1 MRVKLKTRRLLAAA
15 ASCVALLAA
24 APMGAFAEPVQ
35 HDISQGEVRLY
46 AEDGGCPGHFVTGS
60 TTDTDNKIL
69 VESGVHSITIR
80 DVTIDFDDEWGNHS
94 PFAIAAGSEV
104 NLTVVGANHFNSC
117 TNGTAFDETLP
128 AIWVKP
134 GSTLNI
140 EGTGSLEARA
150 EAPSLSATSGA
161 AGIGGKDDEDFGN
174 ITISSSSVVAYG
186 SGGGAGIGGGYYSG
200 RGSQS
205 GIITIKGGYVQA
217 FGASAGLASGAGIG
231 AGENGDYTGTITIN
245 GGIVRAMGGDSDMP
259 SIGGGGHG
267 TGELENGTFTTGVNG
282 NAVIAAPWG
291 IGDTSDA
298 ENWDCILLESTREE
312 TSEIQFVSYSQAQ
325 DGPGTVT
332 FNGGTPQVYG
342 DVKADYNITVNS
354 PASLR
359 VATELDIDGDEGPA
373 EANAPSTL
381 TMLSGTKLTNNN
393 RATDPGIAGIAL
405 EPGSTLVLID
415 GTSQCEGDGVMI
427 ATSAEG
433 TGFTRGKVQLPLSD
447 DMVSVEPDSYV
458 YDGTEKTPE
467 VSVSFPKWGF
477 TQTFTQAADY
487 AVSYENNINVGTAK
501 AIATSASGN
510 LLNTVDGTNS
520 TGTATFEIT
529 VADLDVNSVAQRYVQ
544 VGEDQ
549 LLSKLPGAPT
559 FGANVPEDAMNGTFA
574 WFSDEGCTVPLT
586 DTFVQDKSADEK
598 VTVYWKYEQTGNP
611 NLLSSKTGKTILVM
625 TNEEPPAVQVDGIAD
640 GGSLKATYGDVD
652 YSPEIKI
659 SLDDGLSWIDP
670 LSAVSYNVSRQEPS
684 AGGDVVSIDE
694 STGKISFVGA
704 GIAEVLVEI
713 EGYIDPNANDSDKG
727 NSYGPAYVTISITVD
742 PAEISVDESTVRATD
757 RPYNGAKNIAVV
769 AELNQDG
776 IVGNDFESGKID
788 LSAKGTASQPEV
800 GTSIYVVVVYELTG
814 EKADDYKLTNS
825 PNTTV
830 NITKAQ
836 AGDDTLKGKTGELII
851 SNGVAST
858 YVFNLQ
864 ELVPDSKQV
873 EGGVLFPG
881 SIRFESPVID
891 ISDNRYFDA
900 DDITIDNANQTLRLS
915 VNDVA
920 SADEGTLG
928 TITLDMISPNFEGME
943 GVITIERA
951 NLAVYTITASA
962 GHGGTISPSGAVEAV
977 TGHDQTFTITANS
990 GYEIADVVVDGTSQ
1004 GAISTYTFSNVT
1016 DNHAIDATFKKADGG
1031 GTVTPPTPNKVKL
1044 TYVENG
1050 GDPVADVTVTRGT
1063 KVNLA
1068 TPVRTGY
1075 TFTGWYADEGLID
1088 LVGMGGDELT
1098 LTKNTTLYAGWE
1110 ITQSPDAFIDDHIN
1124 YVLGRETAVG
1134 SRIIAPMANVT
1145 RAEVATMV
1153 YRLLTDDL
1161 RDEYRTDECD
1171 FADVSSD
1178 AWYAEPVATLAAMG
1192 AVRGYPEDG
1201 LFHPNDQITRAE
1213 LTAIVTRLDERY
1225 KEGEDYGS
1233 LPFKDVPAGHWA
1245 SQVIS
1250 YAVNVGWLS
1259 GDTNADS
1266 TELRSFRPDDSIT
1279 RAETMAVL
1287 NRMLGRLPETE
1298 DDLLPGRVEWPDNQ
1312 DKDAWYW
1319 IVIEEATNNHNHDLK
1334 ADGVHERWTRLLEN
1348 VAR

>member
-15 ASCVALLAA
+15 ATCVALLAA
-24 APMGAFAEPVQ
+24 TPMAAFAEPKEF
-35 HDISQGEVRLY
+35 DIGTGKLQLLDNE
-46 AEDGGCPGHFVTGS
+46 GGTCPGHIVTGS

-69 VESGVHSITIR
+69 VESGVHDITIR
-80 DVTIDFDDEWGNHS
+80 DVTIDFRDKSGDHS
-94 PFAIAAGSEV
+94 PFAIGENATV
-104 NLTVVGANHFNSC
+104 NLSLEGNNEFYAHKDIFITDGS
-117 TNGTAFDETLP
+117 LP
-128 AIWVKP
+128 AIWVRP
-134 GSTLNI
+134 GAKLTI
-140 EGTGSLEARA
+140 GGSGALEAVGADTRA
-150 EAPSLSATSGA
+150 NPVDGA
-161 AGIGGKDDEDFGN
+161 AGIGGKYNEDFGD
-174 ITISSSSVVAYG
+174 ITINSGSIVAYG
-186 SGGGAGIGGGYYSG
+186 SGGGAGIGGGYLLGS
-200 RGSQS
+200 GSQT
-205 GIITIKGGYVQA
+205 GGITINGGYVQA
-217 FGASAGLASGAGIG
+217 FGGSYLTASGAGIG
-231 AGENGDYTGTITIN
+231 AGENGDYDGTITIN
-245 GGIVRAMGGDSDMP
+245 GGVVHAVSGDPSKY
-259 SIGGGGHG
+259 SIGGGGSSILDLRN
-267 TGELENGTFTTGVNG
+267 GEFTTGENG
-282 NAVIAAPWG
+282 NAVIVAPWG
-291 IGDTSDA
+291 IGDKSHAAD
-298 ENWDCILLESTREE
+298 WDCILLETTPGEDEGDQSIEY
-312 TSEIQFVSYSQAQ
+312 SEGQ
-325 DGPGTVT
+325 DGKPTVAFT
-332 FNGGTPQVYG
+332 SGTPQVYG

-393 RATDPGIAGIAL
+393 GATDPGIAGIAL

-487 AVSYENNINVGTAK
+487 TVSYENNINVGAAK

-625 TNEEPPAVQVDGIAD
+625 TNEEPPAVQVDNIAD
-640 GGSLKATYGDVD
+640 DKNLNAKYGDVA

-659 SLDDGLSWIDP
+659 SLDGGLNWIDP
-670 LSAVSYNVSRQEPS
+670 LSEVSYFIKEQQPKEK
-684 AGGDVVSIDE
+684 GDVVSVDKN
-694 STGKISFVGA
+694 GAISFVGA
-704 GIAEVLVEI
+704 GSATVVAEI
-713 EGYIDPNANDSDKG
+713 EGYTDPDASGSDTGK
-727 NSYGPAYVTISITVD
+727 SYGPAYVSIYVTVD
-742 PAEISVDESTVRATD
+742 PAEITVEESTVAAVD
-757 RPYNGAKNIAVV
+757 RPYNGTPNVV
-769 AELNQDG
+769 VNAQLSPVG
-776 IVGNDFESGKID
+776 IVESDLTDGEIS
-788 LSAKGTASQPEV
+788 LSAKGIAAQPEV
-800 GTSIYVVVVYELTG
+800 DSNIFVDVVYELTG
-814 EKADDYKLTNS
+814 DKADDYKLKNS
-825 PNTTV
+825 PDTTV

-836 AGDDTLKGKTGELII
+836 AGDDTLQGKNGELII
-851 SNGVAST
+851 SNGAAST
-858 YVFNLQ
+858 YVFDLSK
-864 ELVPDSKQV
+864 LYPDSKPV
-873 EGGVLFPG
+873 DGGTLYPG
-881 SIRFESPVID
+881 SIEFKYPQIK
-891 ISDNRYFDA
+891 ITNNNYFDEN
-900 DDITIDNANQTLRLS
+900 DITVDNSNQTLRLS

-920 SADEGTLG
+920 SNEVGDLG
-928 TITLDMISPNFEGME
+928 TITLDMDSSNFTGMK
-943 GVITIERA
+943 GTIFVKRE
-951 NLAVYTITASA
+951 NLAVHTITASA
-962 GHGGTISPSGAVEAV
+962 DEGGSISPSGNVEVV